1 MAFSDQANEQ
11 SRQEAPGANGA
22 SGSSPNHGSG
32 AGHTMADDL
41 SEALNRIIVNAASLL
56 EVRNCSLALMEPTSS
71 VLVTIASLQP
81 PTPGQRRTRFRLN
94 EGIAGWVA
102 ANLTPALVDDVTT
115 DSRFKAL
122 GPYSV
127 GSMICAPLLSGQQLL
142 GTITASSPTP
152 GAFNAQS
159 LRILQTFA
167 EQAVFA
173 ISKVRQM
180 AEALQQ
186 TSQLKTLLDVSRA
199 MTSTLDARQIF
210 RAIVAGIRRL
220 VRCDDAMIFGYDEA
234 DQELR
239 LVAGMGLRSA
249 RLAETRIRMG
259 DNQSIAAWVA
269 QKRRPL
275 LHSPGEH
282 GGMGHVTEAFLAGDD
297 LALLS
302 VPLLSKERLRGVVT
316 LARPYPFDSSDLRT
330 MLNLSNIVATAL
342 ENSGLYEAV
351 KSEQERLA
359 AIFGSSSDG
368 IALIDQYQR
377 IVEANQAFYAIQR
390 HPRGENLL
398 CRQVLHCD
406 QQQGGHE
413 LCREG
418 CMMLAA
424 LQYRRVVP
432 IAEIEFTLAESSRTS
447 GAIATPTPREKRQVA
462 LSITPIQSDRGYQ
475 ALVIARDTTP
485 LREMDRMK
493 ANFISMVTHE
503 LRSPLNAING
513 YLDLALEGVAGPLNE
528 RLHEFVR
535 RARSSSE
542 HLTSLVDDLLLISR
556 ADAGQFRLNLGQAN
570 LNTII
575 QNALEEVELMAADAK
590 VKLAVHLPPELPPLA
605 ADEGRLKQVIRNLL
619 TNAIKFTPEGGQVTI
634 RGELRGSQVEIA
646 ICDTGRGI
654 PPEHLPRIFERFY
667 QVARGQGSRGGQ
679 GLGLAIVK
687 TIVERHHG
695 SISVESA
702 PGEGSTFTV
711 SIPISVGGGS
721 GAGWRREASAQEN
734 GYQHSFQGAPNL
746 AWPGRASSPS

>member
-1 MAFSDQANEQ
+1 MSLPKQATDEGNVVEATRGREQ
-11 SRQEAPGANGA
+11 GGSHPIQPG
-22 SGSSPNHGSG
+22 S
-32 AGHTMADDL
+32 GHTMADDL
-41 SEALNRIIVNAASLL
+41 ADALNRIATHTADLL
-56 EVRNCSLALMEPTSS
+56 GVRNCSLALMEPTSS
-71 VLVTIASLQP
+71 TLVTIVSVQAP
-81 PTPGQRRTRFRLN
+81 PKGQRRARFRLN
-94 EGIAGWVA
+94 EGVAGWVA
-102 ANLTPALVDDVTT
+102 ANLSSAIIDDVSL
-115 DSRFKAL
+115 DARFKAL

-142 GTITASSPTP
+142 GTITASSPELAT
-152 GAFNAQS
+152 FNDQS
-159 LRILQTFA
+159 LKILQMFA

-186 TSQLKTLLDVSRA
+186 TSQLAALLDVSRA

-220 VRCDDAMIFGYDEA
+220 VRCDDAMIFGFDES

-239 LVAGMGLRSA
+239 VVAGMGLRSA
-249 RLAETRIRMG
+249 RLSDVRIRLS

-269 QKRRPL
+269 QKRRPI

-282 GGMGHVTEAFLAGDD
+282 NGVGQVTEAFLAGDD

-302 VPLLSKERLRGVVT
+302 VPLMSKERLRGVVT
-316 LARPYPFDSSDLRT
+316 LARSYPFDSSDLRA

-342 ENSGLYEAV
+342 ENAGLYQAV
-351 KSEQERLA
+351 KAEQERLA
-359 AIFGSSSDG
+359 AIFASSSDG
-368 IALIDQYQR
+368 IALIDQNQR

-390 HPRGENLL
+390 HNRSDNLL
-398 CRQVLHCD
+398 CREVLHCG
-406 QQQGGHE
+406 QTGGHN

-418 CMMLAA
+418 CMVLAA
-424 LQYRRVVP
+424 LQYRRIVP
-432 IAEIEFTLAESSRTS
+432 IAEIEFTSPGNSDALRAQP
-447 GAIATPTPREKRQVA
+447 AQLQKRQVA
-462 LSITPIQSDRGYQ
+462 LSITPVLADSGYQ

-513 YLDLALEGVAGPLNE
+513 YLDLALEGVAGELNE

-542 HLTSLVDDLLLISR
+542 HLTSLVDDLLFISR
-556 ADAGQFRLNLGQAN
+556 ADAGQFRLNRGQAH
-570 LNTII
+570 LGAII
-575 QNALEEVELMAADAK
+575 QGAIEEVELLAADAK
-590 VKLAVHLPPELPPLA
+590 VKLVVQLAPELPA
-605 ADEGRLKQVIRNLL
+605 FSGDEGRLKQVVRNLL

-634 RGELRGSQVEIA
+634 SGGVRGNQIEVA
-646 ICDTGRGI
+646 VHDTGRGI

-667 QVARGQGSRGGQ
+667 QVARGQGARGGQ

-687 TIVERHHG
+687 TIVERHQG
-695 SISVESA
+695 SVSVESC

-711 SIPISVGGGS
+711 SIPLHPPKTSGPGWKMDLPGIGS
-721 GAGWRREASAQEN
+721 RIPSR
-734 GYQHSFQGAPNL
+734 P
-746 AWPGRASSPS
+746 RAV

>member
-1 MAFSDQANEQ
+1 MSLPGPATDEGNVREAVRSSAQGGSHPIQ
-11 SRQEAPGANGA
+11 SG
-22 SGSSPNHGSG
+22 GS
-32 AGHTMADDL
+32 GHTMADDL
-41 SEALNRIIVNAASLL
+41 AEALNRIVANAADLL
-56 EVRNCSLALMEPTSS
+56 GIRNCSLALLEPTSS
-71 VLVTIASLQP
+71 TLVTIASVQTP
-81 PTPGQRRTRFRLN
+81 PKGQRRARFHLN
-94 EGIAGWVA
+94 EGVAGWVA
-102 ANLTPALVDDVTT
+102 ANLTPAIIDDVSI
-115 DSRFKAL
+115 DARFKAL
-122 GPYSV
+122 GPYSI
-127 GSMICAPLLSGQQLL
+127 GSMICAPLMSGQQLL
-142 GTITASSPTP
+142 GTITASSPET
-152 GAFNAQS
+152 GAFKAQS
-159 LRILQTFA
+159 LKVLQMFA

-186 TSQLKTLLDVSRA
+186 TGQLAALLDVSRA

-220 VRCDDAMIFGYDEA
+220 VRCDDAMIFGYDEGE
-234 DQELR
+234 QELR
-239 LVAGMGLRSA
+239 VVAGMGLRSA
-249 RLAETRIRMG
+249 RLSDVRIRLS

-282 GGMGHVTEAFLAGDD
+282 SGVGQVTEAFLAGDD

-316 LARPYPFDSSDLRT
+316 LARPYPFDSSDLRA

-342 ENSGLYEAV
+342 ENAGLYQAV
-351 KSEQERLA
+351 KAEQERLA
-359 AIFGSSSDG
+359 AIFASSSDG
-368 IALIDQYQR
+368 IALIDQNQR

-390 HPRGENLL
+390 QPRRENLL
-398 CRQVLHCD
+398 CREVLHCSRS
-406 QQQGGHE
+406 GGHD

-418 CMMLAA
+418 CMVLAA
-424 LQYRRVVP
+424 LQYRRIVP
-432 IAEIEFTLAESSRTS
+432 IAEIEFTPPGNTHPAR
-447 GAIATPTPREKRQVA
+447 GQNPQMQKRQVA
-462 LSITPIQSDRGYQ
+462 LSITPVLAGSGYQ

-513 YLDLALEGVAGPLNE
+513 YLDLALEGVAGELNE

-556 ADAGQFRLNLGQAN
+556 ADAGQFRLNIGQAN
-570 LNTII
+570 LGAIVKGAI
-575 QNALEEVELMAADAK
+575 EEVELLAADAN
-590 VKLAVHLPPELPPLA
+590 VNLVVRLAPDLPTFA
-605 ADEGRLKQVIRNLL
+605 GDDGRLKQVVRNLL

-634 RGELRGSQVEIA
+634 SGEARGNQIELAVR
-646 ICDTGRGI
+646 DTGRGI
-654 PPEHLPRIFERFY
+654 SPEHLPRIFERFY

-695 SISVESA
+695 SISVESS
-702 PGEGSTFTV
+702 PGEGSTFTI
-711 SIPISVGGGS
+711 SIPLHPVKSS
-721 GAGWRREASAQEN
+721 GPGWRME
-734 GYQHSFQGAPNL
+734 L
-746 AWPGRASSPS
+746 PGPGGRIPSRPRDGQPGPGIRGLD

>member
-1 MAFSDQANEQ
+1 MALSDQVHERD
-11 SRQEAPGANGA
+11 RQEVSGANGA
-22 SGSSPNHGSG
+22 GGSSPNHGSG

-41 SEALNRIIVNAASLL
+41 SEALQRIVVNAASLL

-71 VLVTIASLQP
+71 ILVTIASLQP
-81 PTPGQRRTRFRLN
+81 PPPGQRRTRFRLN

-102 ANLTPALVDDVTT
+102 ANLTPVIVNDVTT
-115 DSRFKAL
+115 DPRFKPL
-122 GPYSV
+122 GPYSI
-127 GSMICAPLLSGQQLL
+127 GSMICAPLLSDQQLL
-142 GTITASSPTP
+142 GTITASSPAP
-152 GAFNAQS
+152 GTFTAQS

-186 TSQLKTLLDVSRA
+186 TGQLKTLLDVSRA

-220 VRCDDAMIFGYDEA
+220 VRCDDAMIFGFDEVE
-234 DQELR
+234 QELR
-239 LVAGMGLRSA
+239 LIAGMGLRSA
-249 RLAETRIRMG
+249 RLSETRIRMG

-297 LALLS
+297 LAILS

-316 LARPYPFDSSDLRT
+316 LARPYPFDSSDLRA
-330 MLNLSNIVATAL
+330 MLNLSNIIATAL

-368 IALIDQYQR
+368 IALIDQNQR
-377 IVEANQAFYAIQR
+377 VIEANQAFYAIQR
-390 HPRGENLL
+390 HPRGDNLL

-406 QQQGGHE
+406 KQRGGHE

-418 CMMLAA
+418 CMILAA

-432 IAEIEFTLAESSRTS
+432 IAEIEFTPTNLSRPLN
-447 GAIATPTPREKRQVA
+447 APDTPQQKREVA

-513 YLDLALEGVAGPLNE
+513 YLDLTLEGVGGPLNE

-556 ADAGQFRLNLGQAN
+556 ADAGQFRLNVGQAN
-570 LNTII
+570 VKTII
-575 QNALEEVELMAADAK
+575 QNAFEEVELMAAEAR
-590 VKLAVHLPPELPPLA
+590 VKLSVHLPPDLPPLV

-619 TNAIKFTPEGGQVTI
+619 TNAIKFTPEGGQVSIRAEI
-634 RGELRGSQVEIA
+634 RGTQVEIA
-646 ICDTGRGI
+646 IQDTGRGMQ
-654 PPEHLPRIFERFY
+654 PEHLPRIFERFY

-695 SISVESA
+695 SISVEST
-702 PGEGSTFTV
+702 PGEGSTFTI
-711 SIPISVGGGS
+711 SIPANKVFTRP
-721 GAGWRREASAQEN
+721 ATAN
-734 GYQHSFQGAPNL
+734 N
-746 AWPGRASSPS
+746 PS

>member
-1 MAFSDQANEQ
+1 MAFSDQANERD
-11 SRQEAPGANGA
+11 RQEPSSASGAG
-22 SGSSPNHGSG
+22 GSSPNHSSG

-81 PTPGQRRTRFRLN
+81 PLPGQRRTRFRLN

-102 ANLTPALVDDVTT
+102 ANLTPAIVDDVTT
-115 DSRFKAL
+115 DPRFKAL

-127 GSMICAPLLSGQQLL
+127 GSMICAPLLSEQQLL

-152 GAFNAQS
+152 SAFDAQS

-186 TSQLKTLLDVSRA
+186 TGQLKTLLDVSRA

-249 RLAETRIRMG
+249 RLSETRIRMG

-316 LARPYPFDSSDLRT
+316 LARPYAFDSSDLRT

-342 ENSGLYEAV
+342 ENAGLYEAV

-390 HPRGENLL
+390 HPKGENLL

-406 QQQGGHE
+406 QQGGHE

-432 IAEIEFTLAESSRTS
+432 IAEIEFTPAESSRSS
-447 GAIATPTPREKRQVA
+447 GAIATPREKRQVA

-575 QNALEEVELMAADAK
+575 QNALEEIELMAGDAK
-590 VKLAVHLPPELPPLA
+590 VKLMVQLPPELPPLA

-634 RGELRGSQVEIA
+634 RGETRGSRVEISV
-646 ICDTGRGI
+646 CDTGRGI

-711 SIPISVGGGS
+711 SIPISMMGGS
-721 GAGWRREASAQEN
+721 GAGWQREAGAQEN
-734 GYQHSFQGAPNL
+734 GYLHSFQRAPNL
-746 AWPGRASSPS
+746 AGPGRASNPS